1 MTWRCKK
8 WNSVWKYCHATW
20 LILTPSHRLTA
31 MTGPDVYKA
40 GPAAPEK
47 SLQIEFAMKTSHKLC
62 HAALLLVF
70 VSGTAFYSAS
80 AQEQDGQADNSA
92 QNKSQT
98 LTAQNQ
104 STAQADRATTANV
117 RKAIVSDK
125 QLSGYAHNVKVITVN
140 GTVTLKGPVRSDA
153 ERQQVAND
161 VSQVVT
167 QDKIIDQLTVKQ

>member
-1 MTWRCKK
+1 
-8 WNSVWKYCHATW
+8 
-20 LILTPSHRLTA
+20 
-31 MTGPDVYKA
+31 
-40 GPAAPEK
+40 
-47 SLQIEFAMKTSHKLC
+47 
-62 HAALLLVF
+62 LLVF